1 MYVTAGSWLIA
12 SVHTERTNVMSSTIF
27 DVHGISSL
35 TQAPDLPYW
44 ANLYFDGAMGK
55 RVWPLV
61 MVVRRW
67 PWRIES
73 GRSLSNRS
81 AIFGL
86 WSKRSI
92 CDGPSF
98 MNR

>member
-1 MYVTAGSWLIA
+1 MAGSWLIA
-12 SVHTERTNVMSSTIF
+12 SVQTVRMNATSSTIL
-27 DVHGISSL
+27 DVYGISSL
-35 TQAPDLPYW
+35 TQAPDWPCC

-73 GRSLSNRS
+73 GRSLSNSS

-86 WSKRSI
+86 
-92 CDGPSF
+92 
-98 MNR
+98 